1 MSIHESPVPGNAPTS
16 PLWET
21 AWNDPKT
28 PANIDAERALLGA
41 LLISNRSLEL
51 VTDLKPEHFHAPL
64 HGEIF
69 RAISEAIM
77 RGGSATATSLAPKFK
92 AQNVGHKLN
101 GAQYLGSL
109 IVEATTTM
117 NVRAYAQH
125 VIEMAQRR
133 TLIVVGEE
141 IVARAYDTS
150 EKESAAEI
158 VEVAEQMLFSVSTRG
173 QGGQE
178 VSLKDA
184 SASAIKAALRAH
196 KLGGRIDGIETGL
209 IDLDKALGGGFG
221 NSDLVVLGGRPSMGK
236 TALAT
241 KIALNVARGV
251 PGVDPDTGEIVR
263 RPRHV
268 HFFSLEMS
276 GEQLASRLLSD
287 LSGVPSNL
295 IRLGKF
301 DENQLRAIMDA
312 DHILNSLPMT
322 IEQTGGISIGA
333 LSAKARREKRKNG
346 TGLIV
351 VDYLQLMQAASSRGG
366 NRVQEITEITVGLKA
381 LAKELGVPLLALS
394 QLSRGLERNEDKR
407 PQLSDLRESGS
418 IEQDA
423 DVVLFVYREEYYWL
437 RKNPKPT
444 SPDITWEDDFE
455 KVHGKADVIIG
466 KQRHGEIGTV
476 ALAFDGSMTRFDNLA
491 RGPQ

>member
-1 MSIHESPVPGNAPTS
+1 M
-16 PLWET
+16 WET
-21 AWNDPKT
+21 ALDAPDV
-28 PANIDAERALLGA
+28 PASLDAEAALLGA
-41 LLISNRSLEL
+41 LLISNRAA
-51 VTDLKPEHFHAPL
+51 DLIPDLRPEHFHSAL
-64 HGEIF
+64 HGDIF
-69 RAISEAIM
+69 EAILEVIAK
-77 RGGSATATSLAPKFK
+77 GGTASATTLAPKFK
-92 AQNVGHKLN
+92 TRQVDPKTN
-101 GAQYLGSL
+101 GAQYLGTL
-109 IVEATTTM
+109 LVGATTTI
-117 NVRAYAQH
+117 NVRSYAQT
-125 VIEMAQRR
+125 IIDMAQRR
-133 TLIVVGEE
+133 TLIVVGED
-141 IVARAYDTS
+141 IVARAYDTAD
-150 EKESAAEI
+150 SASPAEI
-158 VEVAEQMLFSVSTRG
+158 VEAAERLLFKVSTRG
-173 QGGQE
+173 QGGSE
-178 VSLKDA
+178 ISLKDA
-184 SASAIKAALRAH
+184 SSLAVKAALRAH

-209 IDLDKALGGGFG
+209 IDLDKKLGGGLG
-221 NSDLVVLGGRPSMGK
+221 NSDLVILGGRPSMGK

-251 PGVDPDTGEIVR
+251 PGVDPDTGDIVR

-301 DENQLRAIMDA
+301 DENQLMAIRDA
-312 DHILNSLPMT
+312 DHVLNSLPMT

-437 RKNPKPT
+437 RKNPKPAT
-444 SPDITWEDDFE
+444 PDPVWQADYDEIG
-455 KVHGKADVIIG
+455 GKAEVIIG
-466 KQRHGEIGTV
+466 KQRHGPIGTV
-476 ALAFDGSMTRFDNLA
+476 ELAFDGAHTRFDNLA
-491 RGPQ
+491 LGAQ